1 MLGIALNMPLEK
13 VFDLAIQMTLEHFL
27 NHRSNKQ
34 NSKCTAKLIAA
45 SESNYFHQYY
55 LPL

>member
-1 MLGIALNMPLEK
+1 MLGIALNTPLEK
-13 VFDLAIQMTLEHFL
+13 IFDLAIQMTLEHFI

-34 NSKCTAKLIAA
+34 NSKCTAKLTAG